1 MGGVLHLILLEGLIR
16 EMQAGDRRI
25 GHFLLAVVVLTWGA
39 NFGIVKSAFDTI
51 PPLLFGALRFTV
63 MGILLLGLAF
73 WREKEIR
80 IRKEDLGKVIMIGAL
95 GLGLYQVLWSLG
107 LNLTSPSNSA
117 LILSIQPL
125 LGVLYVDLVKKEPV
139 GRQQYWGMLLALVGV
154 VLVILKPTAKLHFS
168 LETLPGDLLTLMA
181 GFCAAI
187 FFSVWS
193 KPLLKIYSPLRLMSY
208 CMIIGSLVLWIASP
222 FSTQPVLWGKVW
234 KETWWSMGYAVVFS
248 GMLGHVFW
256 YEGLERIGVTKSM
269 VYLYF
274 IPIWAVLFNFLMMG
288 ETIFLQQILGGVLI
302 LLGVHHALKN

>member
-1 MGGVLHLILLEGLIR
+1 MVQER
-16 EMQAGDRRI
+16 NDKA
-25 GHFLLAVVVLTWGA
+25 GHFFLGIVVLTWGA

-63 MGILLLGLAF
+63 MGILLLALTF
-73 WREKEIR
+73 FREKGIQL
-80 IRKEDLGKVIMIGAL
+80 RKEDLGRVIMVGTL

-117 LILSIQPL
+117 LILSTQPL
-125 LGVLYVDLVKKEPV
+125 LGVLYVDLIKKEHV

-181 GFCAAI
+181 GFCSAI

-193 KPLLKIYSPLRLMSY
+193 KPLLKSYSPLRLMSY
-208 CMIIGSLVLWIASP
+208 CMIIGSLILWIASP
-222 FSTQPVLWGKVW
+222 FSAQPMVW
-234 KETWWSMGYAVVFS
+234 NQVWEKTWWSMGYAVVFS

-274 IPIWAVLFNFLMMG
+274 IPIWAVVFNFLMMG

-302 LLGVHHALKN
+302 LLGVHHTLKN

>member
-1 MGGVLHLILLEGLIR
+1 L
-16 EMQAGDRRI
+16 
-25 GHFLLAVVVLTWGA
+25 GHFLLGIVVLTWGA
-39 NFGIVKSAFDTI
+39 NFGIVKSAFETI
-51 PPLLFGALRFTV
+51 PPLLFGAVRFTV
-63 MGILLLGLAF
+63 MGILLLALTF
-73 WREKEIR
+73 FREKGIQL
-80 IRKEDLGKVIMIGAL
+80 RKEDLGKVIMVGAL

-117 LILSIQPL
+117 LILSTQPL
-125 LGVLYVDLVKKEPV
+125 LGTLYIDLVKKEPV

-154 VLVILKPTAKLHFS
+154 VLVILKPTAKLHF
-168 LETLPGDLLTLMA
+168 LLDTLPGDLLTLMA

-222 FSTQPVLWGKVW
+222 FSAQPIVW
-234 KETWWSMGYAVVFS
+234 SQVWEKTWWSMGYAVVFS
-248 GMLGHVFW
+248 GMLGHVLW
-256 YEGLERIGVTKSM
+256 YEGLGRIGVTKSM

-274 IPIWAVLFNFLMMG
+274 IPIWAVLFNTLMMG
-288 ETIFLQQILGGVLI
+288 ETIFPQQILGGVLI

>member
-1 MGGVLHLILLEGLIR
+1 MVQER
-16 EMQAGDRRI
+16 NDKA
-25 GHFLLAVVVLTWGA
+25 GHFFLGIVVLTWGA

-63 MGILLLGLAF
+63 MGILLLALTF
-73 WREKEIR
+73 FREKGIQL
-80 IRKEDLGKVIMIGAL
+80 RKEDWGRVIMVGTL

-117 LILSIQPL
+117 LILSTQPL
-125 LGVLYVDLVKKEPV
+125 LGVLYVDLIKKEHV

-181 GFCAAI
+181 GFCSAI

-193 KPLLKIYSPLRLMSY
+193 KPLLKSYSPLRLMSY

-222 FSTQPVLWGKVW
+222 FSAQPVVWGQVLEK
-234 KETWWSMGYAVVFS
+234 TWWSMGYAVVFS

-274 IPIWAVLFNFLMMG
+274 IPIWAVVFNFLMMG

-302 LLGVHHALKN
+302 LLGVHHTLKN

>member
-1 MGGVLHLILLEGLIR
+1 LAEGKNQHL
-16 EMQAGDRRI
+16 
-25 GHFLLAVVVLTWGA
+25 GHFLLWIVVLTWGA
-39 NFGIVKSAFDTI
+39 NFGIVKSAFETI
-51 PPLLFGALRFTV
+51 PPLLFGAVRFTV
-63 MGILLLGLAF
+63 MGILLLTLTF
-73 WREKEIR
+73 FREKGIQL
-80 IRKEDLGKVIMIGAL
+80 RKEDLGKVIMVGAL
-95 GLGLYQVLWSLG
+95 GLGLYQVIWSLG

-117 LILSIQPL
+117 LILSTQPL
-125 LGVLYVDLVKKEPV
+125 LGTLYIDLVKKEPV
-139 GRQQYWGMLLALVGV
+139 GKQQYWGMLLALVGV

-222 FSTQPVLWGKVW
+222 FSAQPIVW
-234 KETWWSMGYAVVFS
+234 SQVWEKTWWSMGYAVVFS

-256 YEGLERIGVTKSM
+256 YEGLGRIGVTKSM

-274 IPIWAVLFNFLMMG
+274 IPIWAVLFNTLMMG
-288 ETIFLQQILGGVLI
+288 ETIFPQQILGGVLI

>member
-1 MGGVLHLILLEGLIR
+1 M
-16 EMQAGDRRI
+16 MQERNDKA
-25 GHFLLAVVVLTWGA
+25 GHFFLGIVVLTWGA

-63 MGILLLGLAF
+63 MGILLLALTF
-73 WREKEIR
+73 FREKGIQL
-80 IRKEDLGKVIMIGAL
+80 RKEDLGRVIMVGAL

-117 LILSIQPL
+117 LILSTQPL
-125 LGVLYVDLVKKEPV
+125 LGTLYIDLVKKEPV
-139 GRQQYWGMLLALVGV
+139 GRQQYWGMLLALIGV
-154 VLVILKPTAKLHFS
+154 VFVILKPTAKLHFS
-168 LETLPGDLLTLMA
+168 LETLPGDLLTLLA
-181 GFCAAI
+181 AFCAAI

-193 KPLLKIYSPLRLMSY
+193 KPLLKSYSPLRLMSY
-208 CMIIGSLVLWIASP
+208 CMLIGSLVLWIASP
-222 FSTQPVLWGKVW
+222 FSAQPVVWGQVLEK
-234 KETWWSMGYAVVFS
+234 TWWSMGYAVVFS

-274 IPIWAVLFNFLMMG
+274 IPIWAVVFNFFMMG

-302 LLGVHHALKN
+302 LLGVHHTLKN

>member
-1 MGGVLHLILLEGLIR
+1 MMQERNCRVGHILLVI
-16 EMQAGDRRI
+16 
-25 GHFLLAVVVLTWGA
+25 VVLTWGA
-39 NFGIVKSAFDTI
+39 NFGIVKSAFDHI

-63 MGILLLGLAF
+63 MGALLLVITF
-73 WREKEIR
+73 WREREIR
-80 IRKEDLGKVIMIGAL
+80 IRKEDLRNVFMVGAL
-95 GLGLYQVLWSLG
+95 GLGLYQVFWSLG

-117 LILSIQPL
+117 LILSTQPL
-125 LGVLYVDLVKKEPV
+125 LGILYLDLVKKEPV
-139 GRQQYWGMLLALVGV
+139 GRQQYWGILLALVGV
-154 VLVILKPTAKLHFS
+154 VLVILKPTARLHFS

-181 GFCAAI
+181 SVCSAI

-193 KPLLKIYSPLRLMSY
+193 KPLLKAYSPLRLMSY
-208 CMIIGSLVLWIASP
+208 CMIIGSLVLWVSSF
-222 FSTQPVLWGKVW
+222 FSARPVVW
-234 KETWWSMGYAVVFS
+234 SHVWEETWWSMGYAVVFS

>member
-1 MGGVLHLILLEGLIR
+1 
-16 EMQAGDRRI
+16 MQAGDRRI

-80 IRKEDLGKVIMIGAL
+80 IRKEDLGKVIIVGAL
-95 GLGLYQVLWSLG
+95 GLGLYQVLWSIG

-193 KPLLKIYSPLRLMSY
+193 KPLLKTYSPLRLMSY
-208 CMIIGSLVLWIASP
+208 CMVIGSLVLWIVSI
-222 FSTQPVLWGKVW
+222 FLSQPVIWVEVW
-234 KETWWSMGYAVVFS
+234 EKTWWSMGYAVIFS

-288 ETIFLQQILGGVLI
+288 ETIFLQQIFGGVLI

>member
-1 MGGVLHLILLEGLIR
+1 MVQERNHK
-16 EMQAGDRRI
+16 A
-25 GHFLLAVVVLTWGA
+25 GHFLLGIVVLTWGA
-39 NFGIVKSAFDTI
+39 NFGIVKSAYDYF

-63 MGILLLGLAF
+63 MGILLLFATL

-80 IRKEDLGKVIMIGAL
+80 IRKEDWGRVIMVGAL
-95 GLGLYQVLWSLG
+95 GLGLYQVFWSLG

-125 LGVLYVDLVKKEPV
+125 LGVLYVDLIKKEHV

-181 GFCAAI
+181 GFCSAI

-193 KPLLKIYSPLRLMSY
+193 KPLLKTYSPLRLMSY

-222 FSTQPVLWGKVW
+222 FSAQPVVWGQVLEK
-234 KETWWSMGYAVVFS
+234 TWWSMGYAVVFS

-274 IPIWAVLFNFLMMG
+274 IPIWAVVFNFLMMG

-302 LLGVHHALKN
+302 LLGVHHTLKN

>member
-1 MGGVLHLILLEGLIR
+1 
-16 EMQAGDRRI
+16 MQAGDRRI

-139 GRQQYWGMLLALVGV
+139 GRQQYWGMLVALVGV

-234 KETWWSMGYAVVFS
+234 KETWWSMGYAMIFS

-288 ETIFLQQILGGVLI
+288 ETIFLQQIFGGVLI

>member
-1 MGGVLHLILLEGLIR
+1 M
-16 EMQAGDRRI
+16 
-25 GHFLLAVVVLTWGA
+25 VVVLTWGA

-51 PPLLFGALRFTV
+51 PPLLFAALRFTV

-80 IRKEDLGKVIMIGAL
+80 IRKEDLGKVILVGVL

-117 LILSIQPL
+117 LIISTQPL
-125 LGVLYVDLVKKEPV
+125 LGTLYIDLIKKEPV

-154 VLVILKPTAKLHFS
+154 VLVILKPTARLHFS

-193 KPLLKIYSPLRLMSY
+193 KPLLRTYPPLRLMSY

-222 FSTQPVLWGKVW
+222 FSTQPVIWSQVW
-234 KETWWSMGYAVVFS
+234 EKTWWSMGYAVIFS

-256 YEGLERIGVTKSM
+256 YEGLERVGVTKSM

-274 IPIWAVLFNFLMMG
+274 IPIWAVLFNALMMG

-302 LLGVHHALKN
+302 LLGVHHTLKN

>member
-1 MGGVLHLILLEGLIR
+1 MVQERNHK
-16 EMQAGDRRI
+16 A
-25 GHFLLAVVVLTWGA
+25 GHFFLGIVVLTWGA

-63 MGILLLGLAF
+63 MGILLLALTF
-73 WREKEIR
+73 FREKGIQL
-80 IRKEDLGKVIMIGAL
+80 RKEDLGRVIMVGAL

-117 LILSIQPL
+117 LILSTQPL
-125 LGVLYVDLVKKEPV
+125 LGTLYIDLVKKEPV
-139 GRQQYWGMLLALVGV
+139 GRQQYWGMLLALIGV
-154 VLVILKPTAKLHFS
+154 VFVILKPTAKLHFS
-168 LETLPGDLLTLMA
+168 LETLPGDLLTLLA
-181 GFCAAI
+181 AFCAAI

-193 KPLLKIYSPLRLMSY
+193 KPLLKSYSPLRLMSY
-208 CMIIGSLVLWIASP
+208 CMIIGSLVLWIVSP
-222 FSTQPVLWGKVW
+222 FSAQPVVWGQVLEK
-234 KETWWSMGYAVVFS
+234 TWWSMGYAVVFS

-274 IPIWAVLFNFLMMG
+274 IPIWAVVFNFLMMG

-302 LLGVHHALKN
+302 LLGVHHTLKN

>member
-1 MGGVLHLILLEGLIR
+1 
-16 EMQAGDRRI
+16 MQAGDRRI

-80 IRKEDLGKVIMIGAL
+80 IRKEDLGKVIIVGAL

-193 KPLLKIYSPLRLMSY
+193 KPLLKTYSPLRLMSY
-208 CMIIGSLVLWIASP
+208 CMIIGSLVLWIVSI
-222 FSTQPVLWGKVW
+222 FLSQPVIWVEVW
-234 KETWWSMGYAVVFS
+234 EKTWWSMGYAVIFS

-288 ETIFLQQILGGVLI
+288 ETIFLQQIFGGVLI

>member
-1 MGGVLHLILLEGLIR
+1 M
-16 EMQAGDRRI
+16 
-25 GHFLLAVVVLTWGA
+25 GHFLLGIVVLTWGA
-39 NFGIVKSAFDTI
+39 NFGIVKSAFETI
-51 PPLLFGALRFTV
+51 PPLLFGAVRFTV
-63 MGILLLGLAF
+63 MGILLLTLTF
-73 WREKEIR
+73 FREKGIQL
-80 IRKEDLGKVIMIGAL
+80 RKEDLGKVIMVGAL

-117 LILSIQPL
+117 LILSTQPL
-125 LGVLYVDLVKKEPV
+125 LGTLYIDLVKKEPV

-168 LETLPGDLLTLMA
+168 LETLPGDLLTLTA

-222 FSTQPVLWGKVW
+222 FSAQPIVWSQVWGK
-234 KETWWSMGYAVVFS
+234 TWWSMGYAVVFS

-256 YEGLERIGVTKSM
+256 YEGLGRIGVTKSM

-274 IPIWAVLFNFLMMG
+274 IPIWAVLFNTLMMG

>member
-1 MGGVLHLILLEGLIR
+1 M
-16 EMQAGDRRI
+16 
-25 GHFLLAVVVLTWGA
+25 GHFLLGIVVLTWGA

-51 PPLLFGALRFTV
+51 PPLLFGAIRFTV
-63 MGILLLGLAF
+63 MGILLLALTF
-73 WREKEIR
+73 FREREIR
-80 IRKEDLGKVIMIGAL
+80 IQKEDLGKIIMVGAL

-117 LILSIQPL
+117 LILSTQPL
-125 LGVLYVDLVKKEPV
+125 LGTLYIDLVKKEPV
-139 GRQQYWGMLLALVGV
+139 GRQQYGGMLLALLGV

-193 KPLLKIYSPLRLMSY
+193 KPLLKNYSPLRLMSY
-208 CMIIGSLVLWIASP
+208 CMIIGSLILWIASP
-222 FSTQPVLWGKVW
+222 FSAQPIVW
-234 KETWWSMGYAVVFS
+234 NQVWEKTWWSMGYAVVFS
-248 GMLGHVFW
+248 GMLGHVLW
-256 YEGLERIGVTKSM
+256 YEGLERIGVTRSM
-269 VYLYF
+269 VYLYL
-274 IPIWAVLFNFLMMG
+274 IPIWAVLFNFLVMR

>member
-1 MGGVLHLILLEGLIR
+1 MRAEDH
-16 EMQAGDRRI
+16 RI
-25 GHFLLAVVVLTWGA
+25 GHFFLVVVVLTWGA
-39 NFGIVKSAFDTI
+39 NFGIVKSAFETI
-51 PPLLFGALRFTV
+51 PPLFFAALRFTV
-63 MGILLLGLAF
+63 SGILLLGLAF

-80 IRKEDLGKVIMIGAL
+80 IRKEDLGKVIMVGVL
-95 GLGLYQVLWSLG
+95 GLGLYQVFWSLG

-125 LGVLYVDLVKKEPV
+125 LGVLYVDLIKKEPV
-139 GRQQYWGMLLALVGV
+139 RKQQYWGMLLALVGV

-193 KPLLKIYSPLRLMSY
+193 KPLLKTYSPLRLMSY

-222 FSTQPVLWGKVW
+222 FSTQPVLWDQVW
-234 KETWWSMGYAVVFS
+234 EKTWWSMGYAVLFA
-248 GMLGHVFW
+248 GMLGHVLW
-256 YEGLERIGVTKSM
+256 YEGLERIGVTTSM

-274 IPIWAVLFNFLMMG
+274 IPIWAVLFNFFMMG
-288 ETIFLQQILGGVLI
+288 ETIFLQQILGGILI